1 MFVVGFT
8 ILGGAVATATVLIL
22 PSYYRSTAAFEAEAT
37 PQNQLAGA
45 LGGLASQIGNLSLG
59 SPQNSPQFFA
69 DLLTTD
75 AVLGRVAQAKY
86 PYLGS
91 VLPLPTI
98 YRFDDEPP
106 AARDF
111 HTVKMLRNAIS
122 LDVNTRTNV
131 VRFSVEARTPQLAQ
145 ALAET
150 TLADLNQA
158 NVELRRAR
166 AAAEREFTV
175 DRATA
180 ARLGLDSAEQAL
192 ALFYQRN
199 RSISSSPDLQME
211 EARLKRGVDMAQQV
225 YVQLRMQAEQAGL
238 QEVRNTPT
246 VSIIDPPL
254 VPVKRSRPNRRLA
267 VALGL
272 LIGLSL
278 ALTRL
283 LISSVPV
290 LPQRAS

>member
-91 VLPLPTI
+91 VLSLPAI

-131 VRFSVEARTPQLAQ
+131 VKFSVEARTPQLAQ

-192 ALFYQRN
+192 AMFYQRN

-290 LPQRAS
+290 SPQRAS

>member
-1 MFVVGFT
+1 
-8 ILGGAVATATVLIL
+8 VAVLIL
-22 PSYYRSTAAFEAEAT
+22 PSYYRSTASFQAEAT

-45 LGGLASQIGNLSLG
+45 LGGLASQFGNLTLG

-69 DLLTTD
+69 DLVTTD
-75 AVLGRVAQAKY
+75 AVLGRVARARY
-86 PYLGS
+86 PYQGTFFTLS
-91 VLPLPTI
+91 TI

-106 AARDF
+106 ASRDF
-111 HTVKMLRNAIS
+111 HTVKMLRDAIT
-122 LDVNTRTNV
+122 LDVNARTNV
-131 VRFSVEARTPQLAQ
+131 VKFSVEARTPQLAQ

-150 TLADLNQA
+150 TLADLNEA
-158 NVELRRAR
+158 NVDLRRAR
-166 AAAEREFTV
+166 AAAEHQFTD

-180 ARLGLDSAEQAL
+180 ARLGLDSADQAL
-192 ALFYQRN
+192 ASFYQRN

-238 QEVRNTPT
+238 QEVRNTPI

-254 VPVKRSRPNRRLA
+254 MPVKRSRPNRRLA

-272 LIGLSL
+272 MIGLSL
-278 ALTRL
+278 AVTRL
-283 LISSVPV
+283 LVGPAPASS
-290 LPQRAS
+290 RA

>member
-91 VLPLPTI
+91 VLPLPAI

-131 VRFSVEARTPQLAQ
+131 VKFSVEARTPQLAQ

-192 ALFYQRN
+192 AMFYQRN

-290 LPQRAS
+290 SPQRAS